1 MKLWQKI
8 GLGAGVAVV
17 LAGGAGLAYWEI
29 NKDVVTVQTAPAVRQ
44 DLTAVVTASGEVKPL
59 TYTNVLGEG
68 IGKITEIAVKEGDH
82 VKKGDVLL
90 RLESVQP
97 AADVSAQRAGISA
110 AEAGVTSAG
119 ANDVSSQAD
128 IKSRAADLEHA
139 KLDWDRGQL
148 LFKEG
153 LIPKQDYDTR
163 KATYDGALAALASAQ
178 ARAEQARAQL
188 SQARSSLT
196 QNQAMLGRL
205 SDILHKTTYT
215 APINGVV
222 TYIAVRVGENVVP
235 GIQNATGSYLMTI
248 SDMSVVTSEVMVDET
263 DIVSVKLGEDAEVTI
278 DALPGNFYKG
288 KVTEVGTQAVLR
300 SSGLAST
307 QSTTGNQ
314 EAKDFK
320 VVVTLQ
326 NPPDGLRPGLSSTAK
341 ITTAQKK
348 NVMTVPIQALA
359 ERTKKDLDEA
369 ARENG
374 QDSVTLAAGRPVS
387 GEASGGS
394 SSSALEKNPQVQ
406 GVFVVRNKR
415 AQFVPVATGITGVTD
430 IEVLNGLQ
438 DGDQIITG
446 SYKTLRTLKP
456 DARVKVDNSTP
467 KTTDDN

>member
-1 MKLWQKI
+1 MNSWKKFGI
-8 GLGAGVAVV
+8 GAGVAAVV
-17 LAGGAGLAYWEI
+17 AGGIWLAVWEI
-29 NKDVVTVQTAPAVRQ
+29 NKGVVTVQTAPAARQ
-44 DLTAVVTASGEVKPL
+44 DLTSVVTASGEVKPL

-68 IGKITEIAVKEGDH
+68 IGKITAIVVKEGDR

-97 AADVSAQRAGISA
+97 AADVDAQRAGIA
-110 AEAGVTSAG
+110 AAAAGVTSAE
-119 ANDVSSQAD
+119 ANDLSAQAD
-128 IKSRAADLEHA
+128 VKSRAADLEHA
-139 KLDWDRGQL
+139 KLDWERGQL
-148 LFKEG
+148 LFKDG

-163 KATYDGALAALASAQ
+163 KATYDGAAAALASAQ
-178 ARAEQARAQL
+178 ARADQAHAQFG
-188 SQARSSLT
+188 QARSSLT

-205 SDILHKTTYT
+205 SDVLNKTTYT

-263 DIVSVKLGEDAEVTI
+263 DIVSVKVGQSADVTI
-278 DALPGNFYKG
+278 DALPGKFFRG

-320 VVVTLQ
+320 VVVTLE

-341 ITTAQKK
+341 IATAQRK
-348 NVMTVPIQALA
+348 NALTVPIQALA

-369 ARENG
+369 AKESG
-374 QDSVTLAAGRPVS
+374 QNSVTLAAGRP
-387 GEASGGS
+387 AQGS
-394 SSSALEKNPQVQ
+394 AADGTDSAAPLEKNPEVQ

-415 AQFVPVATGITGVTD
+415 ALFVPVNTGISGVTD
-430 IEVLNGLQ
+430 IEVVSGLQ
-438 DGDQIITG
+438 EGDQIVTG

-467 KTTDDN
+467 RVEEN